1 MKKEHPHAQVLRWI
15 ADGEEVQVKSQFGI
29 WSPISEKGLGWLGE
43 LLAASS
49 TRPDYEQFRLKP
61 KTILV
66 GDREIEPPVMS
77 GPGYY
82 ITDHGDAFRWFGE
95 ATLDPGANLQKLG
108 RIYATEEAA
117 RAAQEAITALLTREP
132 S

>member
-1 MKKEHPHAQVLRWI
+1 MKKEHKYAQALRWMADGEIVQIKWERSGGWLPMNARNEYVNDQVLRGL
-15 ADGEEVQVKSQFGI
+15 DG
-29 WSPISEKGLGWLGE
+29 
-43 LLAASS
+43 
-49 TRPDYEQFRLKP
+49 YEFRLKP

-66 GDREIEPPVMS
+66 GDREIEAPVMS